1 MRRVSCE
8 PAASWAARETPSC
21 VSGCTCRTGNPSQQ
35 PGRRTW
41 SHDVAA
47 ARPSLCL
54 AVLPDHYAPRATTDT
69 VLHQVVRAHLDCFL
83 AETAA
88 ATDGTGLPR
97 FIERELRDF
106 LGCGQ
111 LERGFAR
118 VRCDTCR
125 FERLLPFS
133 CKTRAICPSCGG
145 RRMAEQAAHLVD
157 AVLPWVPVRQW
168 VLTVPHRLR
177 YRLAFDHAL
186 CRTVLGVFVR
196 AVLGWYRRRAR
207 RAGIADGRSGT
218 VTVVQRFGSGLELN
232 VHFHVL
238 GLDGVFA
245 LAADGTMRFHRVEAP
260 TDADIARLV
269 GAIARRLGRLLARRG
284 LAIDATDPLAAESP
298 ALAGLA
304 SAAVQ
309 GRLALGPRAGSRVER
324 LGGDPAAP
332 WVESSR
338 PLQARCAGCDLHGGV
353 TVAGEDR
360 RRLEQLCRYLLRPPI
375 AQDRLT
381 LRPDGTVVVLLKTPW
396 RDGTTALRFAPLTLL
411 ERLAALTPRPRIN
424 VLLYHGMLAPHAAG
438 RAAAVAYGRPLPGKQ
453 PHEQA
458 SDASAALTPLS
469 QPTVGAAVLEPNA
482 TPLGMTAS
490 VAPGTP
496 IASTAGAPPQSP
508 AALPP
513 AEAAPVA
520 PRLARWR
527 WADLLHRVFAVDVLA
542 CPRCGGRMRILATI
556 DDPLVARRILAH
568 LGLLST
574 DPQPDPPTWRAA

>member
-35 PGRRTW
+35 PGRRAS

-69 VLHQVVRAHLDCFL
+69 VLHQVVRAHLDRFL
-83 AETAA
+83 AETAT

-186 CRTVLGVFVR
+186 CRAVLGVFVR
-196 AVLGWYRRRAR
+196 VVLGWYRRRAR

-232 VHFHVL
+232 VHFHAL

-245 LAADGTMRFHRVEAP
+245 PGVDGALRFHRLPAP
-260 TDADIARLV
+260 TDAGVARLV
-269 GAIARRLGRLLARRG
+269 AAIARRIGRLLARRG
-284 LAIDATDPLAAESP
+284 VGLDAAATDPLATESL

-304 SAAVQ
+304 SAAGP
-309 GRLALGPRAGSRVER
+309 GR
-324 LGGDPAAP
+324 PA
-332 WVESSR
+332 
-338 PLQARCAGCDLHGGV
+338 
-353 TVAGEDR
+353 
-360 RRLEQLCRYLLRPPI
+360 
-375 AQDRLT
+375 
-381 LRPDGTVVVLLKTPW
+381 
-396 RDGTTALRFAPLTLL
+396 
-411 ERLAALTPRPRIN
+411 PRPR
-424 VLLYHGMLAPHAAG
+424 
-438 RAAAVAYGRPLPGKQ
+438 
-453 PHEQA
+453 
-458 SDASAALTPLS
+458 
-469 QPTVGAAVLEPNA
+469 GA
-482 TPLGMTAS
+482 
-490 VAPGTP
+490 
-496 IASTAGAPPQSP
+496 
-508 AALPP
+508 
-513 AEAAPVA
+513 
-520 PRLARWR
+520 
-527 WADLLHRVFAVDVLA
+527 
-542 CPRCGGRMRILATI
+542 
-556 DDPLVARRILAH
+556 
-568 LGLLST
+568 
-574 DPQPDPPTWRAA
+574 